1 VKEVIMK
8 INTQFFLCTVLF
20 CAVGCTGK
28 YGEYN
33 PFSEKTHFDAVF
45 GYPPKALA
53 KFLYL
58 EDSLTVD
65 PAELTLKPKIQSE
78 VNQNY

>member
-1 VKEVIMK
+1 MK
-8 INTQFFLCTVLF
+8 INTQFFLCTVLL
-20 CAVGCTGK
+20 CAAGCTGK
-28 YGEYN
+28 YN
-33 PFSEKTHFDAVF
+33 PFSEKSHFDTAF
-45 GYPPKALA
+45 GFPPKALA

-65 PAELTLKPKIQSE
+65 PAELTLKPKSQSE

>member
-1 VKEVIMK
+1 MK
-8 INTQFFLCTVLF
+8 INTRFFLCTVLF
-20 CAVGCTGK
+20 CAAGCTGK

-33 PFSEKTHFDAVF
+33 PFSDKNHFDTVVGF
-45 GYPPKALA
+45 PPKALA

-65 PAELTLKPKIQSE
+65 PAELTLKPKNE
-78 VNQNY
+78 PEADQNY